1 MNYWLHPEAQEDLR
15 EAAEFYR
22 EQAGNALAQALI
34 AEFEHSVGLLL
45 QHPGLGAR
53 WRRGQRRL
61 STRRFPY
68 KIVYTVAGEQIRVLA
83 VAHHSRRPSY
93 WRERR

>member
-22 EQAGNALAQALI
+22 KQAGTALSLSWL

-45 QHPGLGAR
+45 QYPRLGAI
-53 WRRGQRRL
+53 WRHGKRRL
-61 STRRFPY
+61 VTRRFPFSV
-68 KIVYTVAGEQIRVLA
+68 IYTVVADEVRILA
-83 VAHHSRRPSY
+83 VAHHTRRPGY
-93 WRERR
+93 WRGRK